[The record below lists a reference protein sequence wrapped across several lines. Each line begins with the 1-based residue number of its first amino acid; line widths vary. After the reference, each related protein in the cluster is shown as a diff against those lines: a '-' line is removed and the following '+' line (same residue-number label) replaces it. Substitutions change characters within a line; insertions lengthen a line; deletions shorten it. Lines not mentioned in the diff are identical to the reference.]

1 MLSIIGFLIFAAI
14 LIRFFPKTRS
24 AALMHRCLVE
34 LPAKV
39 IEKTERKHIIF
50 LIFGLLM
57 IQGFASVVS
66 IDLAI
71 LAALDASLYIDIMIS
86 VGVTAAVTRTKSAWV
101 YVKCKIHNLLPRR
114 IRLSSRASKTKPRR
128 SAAGR
133 SASND
138 DDRWGPLALAA

>member
-14 LIRFFPKTRS
+14 LIRFFPRTPIGIFMYRY
-24 AALMHRCLVE
+24 LVE

-71 LAALDASLYIDIMIS
+71 LAALDASLYIDVMI
-86 VGVTAAVTRTKSAWV
+86 TAGITSTVVRTKSAWV
-101 YVKCKIHNLLPRR
+101 YAKSKMQNMLPRR
-114 IRLSSRASKTKPRR
+114 IKTSARASKGKPGLP
-128 SAAGR
+128 AA
-133 SASND
+133 SSSPSND
-138 DDRWGPLALAA
+138 DERRGSLALAA

>member
-1 MLSIIGFLIFAAI
+1 MLSIIGFLIFAAF

-24 AALMHRCLVE
+24 AALMRRYLVE

-86 VGVTAAVTRTKSAWV
+86 VGVTAAVTRTKSAWI
-101 YVKCKIHNLLPRR
+101 CINSKIHNLLPRR
-114 IRLSSRASKTKPRR
+114 IRLSSRASKTKPHR
-128 SAAGR
+128 SAASR

-138 DDRWGPLALAA
+138 DNRWGSLALAA

>member
-14 LIRFFPKTRS
+14 LIRLFPRTPIGI
-24 AALMHRCLVE
+24 LMHRCLVE

-71 LAALDASLYIDIMIS
+71 LAALDASLYILS
-86 VGVTAAVTRTKSAWV
+86 L
-101 YVKCKIHNLLPRR
+101 IH
-114 IRLSSRASKTKPRR
+114 I
-128 SAAGR
+128 
-133 SASND
+133 
-138 DDRWGPLALAA
+138 